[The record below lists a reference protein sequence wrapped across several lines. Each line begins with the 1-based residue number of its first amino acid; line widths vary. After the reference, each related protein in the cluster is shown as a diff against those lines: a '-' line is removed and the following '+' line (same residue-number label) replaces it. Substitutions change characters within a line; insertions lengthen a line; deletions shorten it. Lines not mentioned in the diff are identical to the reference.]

1 MAEAT
6 TGQRTVRAIRTATVV
21 REREGR
27 ATEALRPEG
36 TTRRVSGRRLA
47 TGPTQ
52 VETTRH
58 AAQSVETPAGA
69 AHGRNHEMGTAAG
82 GQQGM
87 CTPIIQGGPGLRE
100 ARVASRLTA
109 SARTRRQDTEL
120 AEFAEAGEEDREVV
134 EAVENT
140 ADCAA
145 ATESRAHGE
154 EGAGNSEAGAEDH
167 EVVEAVEN
175 TADCAAA
182 AEARAHEEGAGNS
195 DDWATKLV
203 ASSSSSSAH
212 GTGTGEAADSGR
224 TS

>member
-1 MAEAT
+1 MVAKEVRVRGFRTRTARVAAKKNGASARALADMSRRQSLHTEGPAGRSGQGSGEDEGYSARRALREHMAEAT

-21 REREGR
+21 RERAGQ

-87 CTPIIQGGPGLRE
+87 CTPIIQGGPVLRE
-100 ARVASRLTA
+100 ARVAARLTA

-120 AEFAEAGEEDREVV
+120 AEFA
-134 EAVENT
+134 
-140 ADCAA
+140 
-145 ATESRAHGE
+145 
-154 EGAGNSEAGAEDH
+154 EAGAEDH

-182 AEARAHEEGAGNS
+182 AESRE
-195 DDWATKLV
+195 
-203 ASSSSSSAH
+203 
-212 GTGTGEAADSGR
+212 R
-224 TS
+224 

>member
-1 MAEAT
+1 MSRRQSLHTEGPAGRSGQGSGEDEGYPARRALQERMAEAT

-69 AHGRNHEMGTAAG
+69 AHGMGTAAG

-109 SARTRRQDTEL
+109 SARTRRP
-120 AEFAEAGEEDREVV
+120 RH
-134 EAVENT
+134 
-140 ADCAA
+140 
-145 ATESRAHGE
+145 RARRI
-154 EGAGNSEAGAEDH
+154 
-167 EVVEAVEN
+167 
-175 TADCAAA
+175 C
-182 AEARAHEEGAGNS
+182 
-195 DDWATKLV
+195 
-203 ASSSSSSAH
+203 
-212 GTGTGEAADSGR
+212 
-224 TS
+224 

>member
-87 CTPIIQGGPGLRE
+87 CTPIIQ
-100 ARVASRLTA
+100 
-109 SARTRRQDTEL
+109 ARTRRQDTEL
-120 AEFAEAGEEDREVV
+120 ADFA
-134 EAVENT
+134 
-140 ADCAA
+140 
-145 ATESRAHGE
+145 
-154 EGAGNSEAGAEDH
+154 EAGAEDH

-175 TADCAAA
+175 TAECAAA
-182 AEARAHEEGAGNS
+182 SEARAHGEEGAGGYAIFIKYS
-195 DDWATKLV
+195 LL
-203 ASSSSSSAH
+203 
-212 GTGTGEAADSGR
+212 
-224 TS
+224 